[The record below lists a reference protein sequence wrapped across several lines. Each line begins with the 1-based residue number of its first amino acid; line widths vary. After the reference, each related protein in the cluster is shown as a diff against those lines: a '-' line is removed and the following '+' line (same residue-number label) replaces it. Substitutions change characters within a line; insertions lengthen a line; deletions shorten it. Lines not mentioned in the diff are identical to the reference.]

1 MASIQAAAARK
12 VFMMVMMTLKVVLV
26 NLDSIDNLLLLWMII
41 LLSHLVMDVMRAGFL
56 NWTLTLFRAV
66 WDYLKT

>member
-12 VFMMVMMTLKVVLV
+12 VFMMVTMMTLKVVLV
-26 NLDSIDNLLLLWMII
+26 NLDSIDNLLWMII